1 MTNHHPICG
10 SHFSAKTLR
19 SLTKKGLFLVS
30 ATYVPGEDG
39 TYANGETAYAL
50 SNGKLVSFLDVL
62 KLAE

>member
-1 MTNHHPICG
+1 
-10 SHFSAKTLR
+10 
-19 SLTKKGLFLVS
+19 LFLVS